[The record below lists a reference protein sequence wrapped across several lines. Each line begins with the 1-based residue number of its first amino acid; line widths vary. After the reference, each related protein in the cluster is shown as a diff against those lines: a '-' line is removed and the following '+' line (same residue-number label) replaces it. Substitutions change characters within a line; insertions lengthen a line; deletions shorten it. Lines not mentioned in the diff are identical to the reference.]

1 MINANELAPGD
12 KPVAVAAGGYVFA
25 AVNAADVDGKL
36 AKEAAASVADETR
49 ICLEKLVSALKPHGL
64 GLHDL
69 VKVNCYLA
77 DNSMRAE
84 FWGAYNAAFEP
95 GPFPVRVTYAAGI
108 ASGCRVQLDAI
119 ALQRNA

>member
-1 MINANELAPGD
+1 MKKATNELALSD
-12 KPVAVAAGGYVFA
+12 KPVAVAAGSYVFA
-25 AVNAADVDGKL
+25 AVNAADADGGL
-36 AKEAAASVADETR
+36 PKEAASIADETR

-64 GLHDL
+64 ALHDV

-77 DNSMRAE
+77 DNSTRAE

-119 ALQRNA
+119 ALQRSA